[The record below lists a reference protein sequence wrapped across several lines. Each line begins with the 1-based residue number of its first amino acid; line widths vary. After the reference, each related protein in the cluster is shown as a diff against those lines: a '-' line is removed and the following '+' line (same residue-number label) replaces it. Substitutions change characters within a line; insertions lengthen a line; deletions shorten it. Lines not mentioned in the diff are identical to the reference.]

1 MEGKKKWKRFLSK
14 WLNQKLKRKKGLRL
28 NGCGPFRH
36 KPLSALLFISW
47 VSFLLYCCPLFFFFS
62 VSPFSS
68 IAHSKCKS
76 TTKVR
81 FSRWV
86 QWAIHPWSI
95 YSETFSALR
104 GLKFGTFILYL
115 QDISV
120 NKKRMSF
127 SPTNHCNHTQWKEW
141 QWPPWPKSTHFL
153 FEV

>member
-1 MEGKKKWKRFLSK
+1 MAVGFLGSS
-14 WLNQKLKRKKGLRL
+14 L
-28 NGCGPFRH
+28 F
-36 KPLSALLFISW
+36 LLFC
-47 VSFLLYCCPLFFFFS
+47 SFCGHLSYSICCPLFFFFFS
-62 VSPFSS
+62 VSPFLS
-68 IAHSKCKS
+68 IAHCKCKS

-95 YSETFSALR
+95 HSETFSALR

-127 SPTNHCNHTQWKEW
+127 SPTNHCNQTQWKKW
-141 QWPPWPKSTHFL
+141 QWPPWPKFTHFFIWGLEECKWLKTCICNTTYLQL
-153 FEV
+153 FIP